1 MMIKMNLKGNFKI
14 VPEGERILT
23 ITKAEATPSGKPDK
37 LKVTFQ
43 DTEGGTIE
51 SRYMFDNDV
60 SIYAMSMLISKA
72 LGLGDGEEFDT
83 KRDTEK
89 LIGVKVKCE
98 VVHKNGTKPNDDG
111 VVPVFANIKK
121 VIERVDDYNNDE
133 ESNIS
138 TSPRNSII
146 ENDDDLD

>member
-1 MMIKMNLKGNFKI
+1 MNLKGNFKI

-43 DTEGGTIE
+43 DIEGGTIE

-98 VVHKNGTKPNDDG
+98 VVHKNLFFFIFFLHYYIFFG
-111 VVPVFANIKK
+111 
-121 VIERVDDYNNDE
+121 
-133 ESNIS
+133 
-138 TSPRNSII
+138 II
-146 ENDDDLD
+146 YLRLKCRYRIMAIMWPCHG